1 MTALRPARL
10 LATLAALTL
19 CGAAQAAR
27 PLATEDADVL
37 DRGQCEAEGV
47 IAQSKP
53 SGQPSTRGWTAL
65 GTCGVGANT
74 QLILAYNRSRTDDA
88 SLSGLLFGGKTA
100 LMQREGEGLGV
111 TLAWGLVSA
120 KAESGSMEHELTY
133 LNAVASRD
141 LAPGWT
147 GHANLGWVRSE
158 SASSSSTTW
167 NVAIEHALGNGVD
180 LTGELYGDDR
190 TKPWIG
196 VGARWAVSDKLS
208 LNAGFATQSE
218 SPRVNA
224 WSIGFKLAF

>member
-1 MTALRPARL
+1 MPLRPLHL
-10 LATLAALTL
+10 LAVVSALALS
-19 CGAAQAAR
+19 GAAQAAR

-53 SGQPSTRGWTAL
+53 AGQPSTRGWTAL

-100 LMQREGEGLGV
+100 LMRREGDGLGV

-120 KAESGSMEHELTY
+120 RPEGGSMEHELTY
-133 LNAVASRD
+133 LNAVATRD

-158 SASSSSTTW
+158 SASASSTTW
-167 NVAIEHALGNGVD
+167 NLALERALGNGVD
-180 LTGELYGDDR
+180 LMGEVYGDDR
-190 TKPWIG
+190 AKPWIG

-208 LNAGFATQSE
+208 LNANWATQRE
-218 SPRVNA
+218 TPRVNA

>member
-1 MTALRPARL
+1 MSLHRPASL
-10 LATLAALTL
+10 FAALAALTL

-37 DRGQCEAEGV
+37 ERGDCEVEGV

-53 SGQPSTRGWTAL
+53 AGQPSTRGWTAL

-88 SLSGLLFGGKTA
+88 SLSGLLLGGKTA
-100 LMQREGEGLGV
+100 ILTREGEGLGF
-111 TLAWGLVSA
+111 TLAYGLVSA
-120 KAESGSMEHELTY
+120 KAENGSMEHELTY
-133 LNAVASRD
+133 LNAVATRE
-141 LAPGWT
+141 LARGWT

-158 SASSSSTTW
+158 SASASSTTW
-167 NVAIEHALGNGVD
+167 NLALEHALGNGVD
-180 LTGELYGDDR
+180 LAAEVYGDDR
-190 TKPWIG
+190 AKPWIG

-208 LNAGFATQSE
+208 LNANWATQRE
-218 SPRVNA
+218 TPRVNA